1 MFLLPSEARNSF
13 MQCII
18 YNSWTTR
25 RGTRRDNSPTDSKAL
40 SRWTNESWSSSQCL
54 PKALRDSVF
63 FFISPHCQYFSGAY
77 SKTRTISCSQI
88 RKYLHVFVAEW
99 GRQTLKWVCY
109 RAWPGSAMCV
119 QSFDDSRDRAIRI
132 TYRISLRSSSLWEPR
147 RPLLKVVHIK
157 IWMMALIRSGRVV
170 EEKIQPTS
178 QPPYIPLFS
187 DPWFISVCVPFDVIH
202 LSSSQQAKP
211 HLSSSRGN
219 LATNVEVTHPI
230 QQDRSDESFSYEHW
244 GHIGGRRFASSNDFW
259 CFACF
264 QCIKSLRDL
273 PSLTKRLSHVWW

>member
-1 MFLLPSEARNSF
+1 MYIEYIKRFAKPFSLRVCSHLIPILTSFRFETYLHHAVTHNTPKSETRAHSALQITAMLSIPISTDQTTLQGTSLFVSGQNNLEMFLPKPRWAHTHISDACAMLYQTHILFLLPSEARNSF

-99 GRQTLKWVCY
+99 GHSHPFVSK
-109 RAWPGSAMCV
+109 
-119 QSFDDSRDRAIRI
+119 
-132 TYRISLRSSSLWEPR
+132 
-147 RPLLKVVHIK
+147 
-157 IWMMALIRSGRVV
+157 LIC
-170 EEKIQPTS
+170 IM
-178 QPPYIPLFS
+178 
-187 DPWFISVCVPFDVIH
+187 
-202 LSSSQQAKP
+202 LS
-211 HLSSSRGN
+211 H
-219 LATNVEVTHPI
+219 TT
-230 QQDRSDESFSYEHW
+230 
-244 GHIGGRRFASSNDFW
+244 
-259 CFACF
+259 
-264 QCIKSLRDL
+264 
-273 PSLTKRLSHVWW
+273 RLSQKQEHILLCKSQRC